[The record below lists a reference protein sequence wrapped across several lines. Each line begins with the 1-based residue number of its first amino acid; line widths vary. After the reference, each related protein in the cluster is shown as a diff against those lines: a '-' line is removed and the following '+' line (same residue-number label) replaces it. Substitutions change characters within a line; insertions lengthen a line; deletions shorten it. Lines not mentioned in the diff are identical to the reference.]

1 MTRSAEATEHV
12 FVAVSLLGRMKDVH
26 VRSEIDVARIGE
38 ATVVALDGDADL
50 ENIHMLRHALGE
62 VVAGDEGQLVVD
74 LRNTSFIDSSGL
86 SALLNAMRRLTRQG
100 RKMAVVADTPD
111 IVRPLEM
118 TYLAQTLNLTPS
130 LREALDAVGA

>member
-1 MTRSAEATEHV
+1 MATEHL
-12 FVAVSLLGRMKDVH
+12 FVSATLLGTMKDVE

-38 ATVVALDGDADL
+38 ATVIALDGDADL

-62 VVAGDEGQLVVD
+62 VVTEDEGPLVVD
-74 LRNTSFIDSSGL
+74 LRDTGFIDSSGL

-100 RKMAVVADTPD
+100 RKMAIVADTPE

-118 TYLAQTLNLTPS
+118 TYLAQTLNMMPS
-130 LREALDAVGA
+130 LREALDCVGA